1 MRFRGPVFVHKPSF
15 DIEIAKK
22 QKKCAGPKVAD
33 FDLSKSE
40 KLSFSNLKHLFEDG
54 TKLKILSEIIPP

>member
-1 MRFRGPVFVHKPSF
+1 MRFRGTVLVHKPSF
-15 DIEIAKK
+15 DIQI

-40 KLSFSNLKHLFEDG
+40 KLSLSNQKHLFEDG